1 VIQPRIRA
9 DQKLFVLLAILAS
22 ACDPKVVVGTWT
34 CPVPD
39 ASVLTSIDVPWST
52 GFETSFCDYTRT
64 GGFCYGDPDAT
75 YQIVD
80 TPAHSGRRAAAFFVT
95 SDSSRNGYEAR
106 CVLQGALPP
115 EASYGVW
122 FYLPTL
128 ARNTDNWNLVHFQG
142 GAPNNWHGLWDV
154 SLATAADGGLYL
166 RVFDGL
172 RGVYRV
178 PSPTMPVP
186 IGQWFHVEFRL
197 KRAKDATGEVALYQS
212 GVLLLELTGVIT
224 DDSDLA
230 QWYVGNLAKG
240 LVPTDSTLYVDDV
253 TIRPP
258 S

>member
-1 VIQPRIRA
+1 
-9 DQKLFVLLAILAS
+9 
-22 ACDPKVVVGTWT
+22 
-34 CPVPD
+34 
-39 ASVLTSIDVPWST
+39 
-52 GFETSFCDYTRT
+52 
-64 GGFCYGDPDAT
+64 

-80 TPAHSGRRAAAFFVT
+80 TPAHSGRRAAAFTVT

-122 FYLPTL
+122 FYLSSL

-142 GAPNNWHGLWDV
+142 GAPNAWHNLWDV
-154 SLATAADGGLYL
+154 SLNNAADGSLYL
-166 RVFDGL
+166 RVFDAL

-178 PSPTMPVP
+178 PNPTVSVPV
-186 IGQWFHVEFRL
+186 GEWFHVEFRF
-197 KRAKDATGEVALYQS
+197 KRAKDATGGVALYQN
-212 GVLLLELTGVIT
+212 GVLLLELTGVVT

-240 LVPTDSTLYVDDV
+240 LIPTDSTLYVDDV